1 MSDETKRRRQLAA
14 EAILDSEGLTDDL
27 KDAAAKRLLKWGVAQ
42 AERLATQAAGDEVDR
57 VVGDLRR
64 LVKRINNLVAD
75 RTSLTDDEFAAEL
88 DELTAAAGHLTG
100 LRVQSQVAAQSLL
113 TGRERLDEAAM
124 VEQIIALLTTPSESG
139 PGTSADEEEH
149 NPRQGCL
156 SRILQF
162 WRS

>member
-1 MSDETKRRRQLAA
+1 VSDDTARRKQLAA

-27 KDAAAKRLLKWGVAQ
+27 RDAAAKRLLKWGVAQ
-42 AERLATQAAGDEVDR
+42 AERLATQAADDDVDR
-57 VVGDLRR
+57 VVSDLRR
-64 LVKRINNLVAD
+64 LVKRVNNLVAD
-75 RTSLTDDEFAAEL
+75 RTSLTDEEFAAAL

-100 LRVQSQVAAQSLL
+100 LHVQSQVVAQSLL
-113 TGRERLDEAAM
+113 TGRGRLDEAAM

-139 PGTSADEEEH
+139 SGTSADEEEH

>member
-27 KDAAAKRLLKWGVAQ
+27 KDAAAKHLIKWGVAQ
-42 AERLATQAAGDEVDR
+42 AERLATEAADDDVDQ
-57 VVGDLRR
+57 VVSDLRR

-113 TGRERLDEAAM
+113 TSRERLDEAAM
-124 VEQIIALLTTPSESG
+124 VEQIIALLTTPSEPG
-139 PGTSADEEEH
+139 PGISADKEEH
-149 NPRQGCL
+149 RPRQGCL
-156 SRILQF
+156 SRVLQF